1 MIDVFYNIELS
12 IQLQFSELDVI
23 TVIILI
29 EVVLSAENKF
39 FLLKIKH
46 THIFTLSLT
55 RSKSQSTN

>member
-29 EVVLSAENKF
+29 EVVLSAENKI